1 MRKCVC
7 CDPQR
12 GLLELRDTA
21 ISASAPGSDLFHDS
35 VIARASVGVAHIDLI
50 EHVIQRLD
58 IVHLAI

>member
-1 MRKCVC
+1 
-7 CDPQR
+7 
-12 GLLELRDTA
+12 LLELRDTDFGFGA
-21 ISASAPGSDLFHDS
+21 RSDLFHDS